1 MKLIYVASP
10 YAGDVERNVEY
21 AKQACRTVMESGHAF
36 FAPHLL
42 YPAVLDD
49 AVPEERQTGIEMGL
63 TLLHRC
69 DELWAFGSVTSS
81 GMQAEIE
88 EAERLRIPVHR
99 MDISEDLAPERL
111 LVPEQNSKTAEA
123 VTMAM

>member
-10 YAGDVERNVEY
+10 YAGDIKKNMEY
-21 AKQACRTVMESGHAF
+21 AKQACRAVMESGHAF

-111 LVPEQNSKTAEA
+111 LVPEQNSQTAEA

>member
-10 YAGDVERNVEY
+10 YAGDVEKNVEY

-42 YPAVLDD
+42 YPSILDD
-49 AVPEERQTGIEMGL
+49 AVPEERQAGIEMGL

-69 DELWAFGSVTSS
+69 DELWAFGPVVSS
-81 GMQAEIE
+81 GMQAEIA

-99 MDISEDLAPERL
+99 MDMAGE
-111 LVPEQNSKTAEA
+111 LVPEQMESAPAFTAQSA
-123 VTMAM
+123 NTMLI

>member
-63 TLLHRC
+63 PLRHRC
-69 DELWAFGSVTSS
+69 DELWTFGSVTSS

-88 EAERLRIPVHR
+88 EAERLRIPVRR
-99 MDISEDLAPERL
+99 MDVAEG
-111 LVPEQNSKTAEA
+111 LVPERCLD
-123 VTMAM
+123 VTLCG

>member
-21 AKQACRTVMESGHAF
+21 AKQACRTVTESGHAF

-42 YPAVLDD
+42 YPSVLDD
-49 AVPEERQTGIEMGL
+49 AVPAERQAGMEMGL

-69 DELWAFGSVTSS
+69 DELWCFGPCVSS
-81 GMQAEIE
+81 GMQAEIA
-88 EAERLRIPVHR
+88 EAERLRIPVRR
-99 MDISEDLAPERL
+99 MDVSEELIPERTL
-111 LVPEQNSKTAEA
+111 S
-123 VTMAM
+123 VTLCG

>member
-88 EAERLRIPVHR
+88 EAERLR

-111 LVPEQNSKTAEA
+111 LVPEQNSQTAEA

>member
-69 DELWAFGSVTSS
+69 DELWTFGPVPSS
-81 GMQAEIE
+81 GMQAEIA
-88 EAERLRIPVHR
+88 EAEQLRIPVRR
-99 MDISEDLAPERL
+99 MDMMGELAP
-111 LVPEQNSKTAEA
+111 AEKSCM
-123 VTMAM
+123 TLCG

>member
-49 AVPEERQTGIEMGL
+49 AVPEERQAGIEMGL

-69 DELWAFGSVTSS
+69 DELWAFGPVTSR

-99 MDISEDLAPERL
+99 MDISEGLAPERL
-111 LVPEQNSKTAEA
+111 LVPEQTGQTAEA

>member
-10 YAGDVERNVEY
+10 YAGDVERNIEY

-42 YPAVLDD
+42 YPAVLND
-49 AVPEERQTGIEMGL
+49 AVPEERQAGIEMGL

-69 DELWAFGSVTSS
+69 DELWAFGPCVSS
-81 GMQAEIE
+81 GMQAEIA
-88 EAERLRIPVHR
+88 EAEQLRIPVRR
-99 MDISEDLAPERL
+99 MDVSAGPIPERTL
-111 LVPEQNSKTAEA
+111 S
-123 VTMAM
+123 VTLCG

>member
-1 MKLIYVASP
+1 MKLIYIASP

-42 YPAVLDD
+42 YPAILDD
-49 AVPEERQTGIEMGL
+49 SVPEERQAGIEMGL

-69 DELWAFGSVTSS
+69 DELWAFGPVVSS
-81 GMQAEIE
+81 GMQAEIA

-99 MDISEDLAPERL
+99 MDMAGE
-111 LVPEQNSKTAEA
+111 LVPERVQGMT
-123 VTMAM
+123 VCG

>member
-42 YPAVLDD
+42 YPAVLNDTI
-49 AVPEERQTGIEMGL
+49 PEERQAGIEMGL

-69 DELWAFGSVTSS
+69 DELWAFGPCVSS
-81 GMQAEIE
+81 GMQAEIA
-88 EAERLRIPVHR
+88 EAERLRIPVRR
-99 MDISEDLAPERL
+99 MDVSEELIPERTL
-111 LVPEQNSKTAEA
+111 S
-123 VTMAM
+123 VTLCG

>member
-42 YPAVLDD
+42 YPAVL
-49 AVPEERQTGIEMGL
+49 
-63 TLLHRC
+63 HRC
-69 DELWAFGSVTSS
+69 DELWAFGPCVSS
-81 GMQAEIE
+81 GMQAEIA
-88 EAERLRIPVHR
+88 EAERLRIPVRR
-99 MDISEDLAPERL
+99 MDVSEELIPERTL
-111 LVPEQNSKTAEA
+111 S
-123 VTMAM
+123 VTLCG

>member
-21 AKQACRTVMESGHAF
+21 AKQACHTVMESGHCF

-49 AVPEERQTGIEMGL
+49 AVPEERQAGIEMGL

-69 DELWAFGSVTSS
+69 DELWAFGPVVSS
-81 GMQAEIE
+81 GMQAEIA
-88 EAERLRIPVHR
+88 EAERLRIPVRR
-99 MDISEDLAPERL
+99 MDVSEAPIPGRTL
-111 LVPEQNSKTAEA
+111 S
-123 VTMAM
+123 VTLCG

>member
-36 FAPHLL
+36 LAPHLM
-42 YPAVLDD
+42 YPSVLND
-49 AVPEERQTGIEMGL
+49 AVPEERQAGMEMGL

-69 DELWAFGSVTSS
+69 DELWAFGPCVSS

-88 EAERLRIPVHR
+88 EAERLRIPVRR
-99 MDISEDLAPERL
+99 MELAPERTL
-111 LVPEQNSKTAEA
+111 DVALCG
-123 VTMAM
+123 